1 MSDVASLAD
10 IEAILQSQRETPLG
24 VEQTP
29 ASRSE
34 MQRAAAAAAGPQ
46 PERGVLPF
54 FKTAA
59 ERDWL
64 VYGLAAT
71 AVDAGI
77 EYDPSFN
84 LKDVDE
90 KEWGEITEGMADDQI
105 EGLGMARSRSHLYW
119 LVDRITSANKAEA
132 ELASYGGW
140 GVAGR
145 VVTSIADP
153 TNVLLA
159 VSTGGLSVA
168 AKAERL
174 ERAVVAARAA
184 GNLPEAR
191 IALEGLEAAAKQS
204 PLRSALRTGLLASA
218 ENAALETA
226 LVATDPTRDGW
237 DVVYA
242 ATGGLILGSAVGRLM
257 SGREQR
263 ALRSSWNQQRRLTE
277 LAELDAT
284 LAARRA
290 ELLPKLGGDPDSV
303 RAQLQALDAEVAALV
318 KQGFDPSKIDVPS
331 AKARLAE
338 LDDYLVAR
346 RAEIEKTTSRS
357 PALKKLNKEIDGLRK
372 QLAELESPEPRA
384 ARMLQED
391 IEKLGPEVANSKQY
405 TKLRNSAAKSETEA
419 ARKTLGDAL
428 ADAQGRRN
436 VASQTQRQ
444 KTEDAFRKALRK
456 DTEGTAKVKEA
467 ASLRAALGMRER
479 IDTAAPQREALTKLD
494 NLDTVRNAADQ
505 QYAAGAP
512 SSFGGDTLSAAKAAG
527 VIDDI
532 HDVLRP
538 SVNDMPNQARMQYAN
553 ATKLIGNT
561 FAGVLRGSTSEKV
574 RSTLGRIV
582 GNSVGNE
589 DGSTVAVGAS
599 EIAARL
605 AETTTAKWNSVATPA
620 YREWAERQGY
630 GILDRQT
637 RQVRDE
643 FMQQV
648 GRAIRGELVDEVDPA
663 VKKLAA
669 RQSELFAEFLREAKD
684 AGVKGFENVEQNGRY
699 LPRVFDF
706 ENLRRIDNQ
715 YGTDGLR
722 KLVAGAIRAGDD
734 EITEE
739 LAEKIAKAYVGKMR
753 QMRVGSD
760 AHLMAG
766 VKWDDVGFLRRF
778 LSESG
783 MDDVEVGKVVDEFAA
798 LNAKRARQTEGNF
811 RYAKKRQAIDESFS
825 LKLYRAN
832 DEAGNRLAEPEWT
845 EVRFS
850 DLLENN
856 AEALFQR
863 YARTVSGH
871 VGLAKVGIKDRAD
884 FNAMIEVAENELA
897 GDLDE
902 LKRVKSHADMAYR
915 LVTGQPIEESEGFMK
930 LSRTMRDWN
939 FTTTMNQ
946 AGFAQIPDLAGLL
959 SKGYLR
965 HTMENL
971 PWAFKAMRR
980 KDGSLDDEFA
990 REMEE
995 WVGIGTDYH
1004 NNAVFS
1010 AYDHDATRFQRGL
1023 GAVGHT
1029 ARVLGRGTQSLSGM
1043 AFITSF
1049 AQRLTAKAIVQ
1060 RLVKETLEGG
1070 AFSARRSADL
1080 GLDAAMSD
1088 RIGKQLKAH
1097 TSFVSNEAGGKV
1109 RRVNWNKWDD
1119 VEARDAML
1127 NAVFRESRRL
1137 VQEEDL
1143 GDTSKWMHSNM
1154 GKLIAQFRRFALV
1167 SYTKQVLH
1175 GIAHKDAE
1183 TATRAIVSMG
1193 LAAISYRVQWELRLA
1208 QTPEEKREEMRER
1221 YLSWDAQAAAAFSR
1235 SSYASLLPAVIDTP
1249 MVFLTDKKL
1258 FDNRTSGLDSNLL
1271 EGIPTY
1277 ALGQNVLQLAK
1288 ATWDSTTRSDR
1299 QFTQSDARAL
1309 RRLLPFQNL
1318 LGMDAA
1324 FNAITA
1330 DLPSRHDDE
1339 NPDEA
1344 EWFFQ

>member
-1 MSDVASLAD
+1 VAETATLDDILAMQG
-10 IEAILQSQRETPLG
+10 EAPQPG
-24 VEQTP
+24 VEQIP

-34 MQRAAAAAAGPQ
+34 MERAAAAAAGPE
-46 PERGVLPF
+46 PERGVVPF
-54 FKTAA
+54 FKTAVK
-59 ERDWL
+59 RDWL

-71 AVDAGI
+71 AADMGI
-77 EYDPSFN
+77 EEDPTFD
-84 LKDVDE
+84 LKKIDPR
-90 KEWGEITEGMADDQI
+90 EWEEIVADLPEDQI
-105 EGLGMARSRSHLYW
+105 EGLGMARSKSHLYW
-119 LVDRITSANKAEA
+119 LVDRLRDNNSAEQ

-145 VVTSIADP
+145 VVTSITDP

-159 VSTGGLSVA
+159 VSTGGLGVA

-191 IALEGLEAAAKQS
+191 LALSSLEAVAKQS
-204 PLRSALRTGLLASA
+204 PLQSAIRTGILASA
-218 ENAALETA
+218 ENAALESA

-263 ALRSSWNQQRRLTE
+263 ALRGAWNQQRRLTE

-290 ELLPKLGGDPDSV
+290 ALLPKLGGEPDSV
-303 RAQLQALDAEVAALV
+303 RAQLQALDAEVVALA
-318 KQGFDPSKIDVPS
+318 KQGVDPRKLDLAA
-331 AKARLAE
+331 AKTRLAE
-338 LDDYLVAR
+338 LDDYITAR
-346 RAEIEKTTSRS
+346 RQDIEKTVSRT
-357 PALKKLNKEIDGLRK
+357 PELKRLNKEVDNLRR
-372 QLAELESPEPRA
+372 QIAELEGPEPRA

-391 IEKLGPEVANSKQY
+391 IEKLGPDAANNKQR
-405 TKLRNSAAKSETEA
+405 TKLRDSAAKRETQNARSTLA
-419 ARKTLGDAL
+419 AAL
-428 ADAQGRRN
+428 ADTQQRRN
-436 VASQTQRQ
+436 VASQASRE
-444 KTEDAFRKALRK
+444 KTEAAFRKALRK
-456 DTEGTAKVKEA
+456 DTEGTAKIKEA
-467 ASLRAALGMRER
+467 ESLRVALGVRDR
-479 IDTAAPQREALTKLD
+479 LDAAAPQRDTLAKLD
-494 NLDTVRNAADQ
+494 SLDSVRNAADQ
-505 QYAAGAP
+505 QYSAGAP
-512 SSFGGDTLSAAKAAG
+512 SSFSGDTLSAARAAG
-527 VIDDI
+527 VIADI
-532 HDVLRP
+532 HDVLKP
-538 SVNDMPNQARMQYAN
+538 SINEMPAQSRMQYAA

-605 AETTTAKWNSVATPA
+605 SESYTAKWNSVATPA
-620 YREWAERQGY
+620 YREWAERAGY
-630 GILDRQT
+630 GIVDRQT
-637 RQVRDE
+637 RQVRAV
-643 FMQQV
+643 FMEQV
-648 GRAIRGELVDEVDPA
+648 GRAIRGELTEDIDPA

-669 RQSELFAEFLREAKD
+669 RQTELFADFLREAKD

-706 ENLRRIDNQ
+706 ERLHRLDNQ

-722 KLVAGAIRAGDD
+722 KLVAGAIRAGDE

-739 LAEKIAKAYVGKMR
+739 LAEKIAKAYVQKMR
-753 QMRVGSD
+753 GMRVGSD
-760 AHLMAG
+760 AHLLAG

-783 MDDVEVGKVVDEFAA
+783 MDDVEVGRVVDEFAA
-798 LNAKRARQTEGNF
+798 LNARRERQTEGNF

-832 DEAGNRLAEPEWT
+832 DEAGNRLAEPEWV

-871 VGLAKVGIKDRAD
+871 IGLAKVGIKSRAD
-884 FNAMIEVAENELA
+884 FDAMVHVAENELA

-902 LKRVKSHADMAYR
+902 LKKVKSHADMAYK
-915 LVTGQPIEESEGFMK
+915 LVTGQPIEESESFMK
-930 LSRTMRDWN
+930 LARTMRDWN
-939 FTTTMNQ
+939 FATTMNQ

-965 HTMENL
+965 HTMQNL

-995 WVGIGTDYH
+995 WIGIGTDYH

-1023 GAVGHT
+1023 GAIGHT

-1080 GLDAAMSD
+1080 GLDSAMSE
-1088 RIGKQLKAH
+1088 RIGRQLKAH

-1119 VEARDAML
+1119 HEARDAML

-1143 GDTSKWMHSNM
+1143 GDTSKWMHSNL

-1183 TATRAIVSMG
+1183 TATRAIMSMA

-1208 QTPEEKREEMRER
+1208 QTPEEKRSEMRER

-1249 MVFLTDKKL
+1249 LVFLTDKKL
-1258 FDNRTSGLDSNLL
+1258 FDNRTSGLESNLL
-1271 EGIPTY
+1271 EGIPTF
-1277 ALGQNVLQLAK
+1277 ALMQNVKTVAK
-1288 ATWDSTTRSDR
+1288 ATYDSALRGDR

-1318 LGMDAA
+1318 LGLDAA

-1330 DLPSRHDDE
+1330 DLPEKDQDDD
-1339 NPDEA
+1339 PDNA